1 MTTFFT
7 SAEVRNAVELLASR
21 SLIRLVTEIDDN
33 GAIPPRR
40 LAGTLP
46 DLSSH
51 QLRRAAEAARAHG
64 LVRTAPGAGL
74 ELTESGSELADL
86 YDAAARWARRH
97 AYPAPVCEFSSRVRH
112 VLDLLAPSLATE
124 RADGL
129 PQRAAAARLPS
140 DEAEADLV
148 RPRILLIQWLA
159 GNPQI
164 TQVSEPEPA
173 A

>member
-1 MTTFFT
+1 MTTLFT
-7 SAEVRNAVELLASR
+7 SAEIRNAVELLASR

-97 AYPAPVCEFSSRVRH
+97 AYPAPVCEFSSRIRH
-112 VLDLLAPSLATE
+112 VLDLLAPSLVTE

-129 PQRAAAARLPS
+129 SRPSDARLPS
-140 DEAEADLV
+140 AEAEAELA
-148 RPRILLIQWLA
+148 RPRALLIQWLA
-159 GNPQI
+159 GNPLV
-164 TQVSEPEPA
+164 TGVSEPEPVA
-173 A
+173 

>member
-1 MTTFFT
+1 MTILFT
-7 SAEVRNAVELLASR
+7 PDEVRNAVELLASR

-51 QLRRAAEAARAHG
+51 QLRRATEGARAHG
-64 LVRTAPGAGL
+64 LVWVVPGAGL
-74 ELTESGSELADL
+74 ELTKSGSELADL

-97 AYPAPVCEFSSRVRH
+97 AYPAPVCEFSSRIRH

-124 RADGL
+124 PADG
-129 PQRAAAARLPS
+129 PSRTSAATLPS
-140 DEAEADLV
+140 AEAEADLA
-148 RPRILLIQWLA
+148 RLRARLIQWLT
-159 GNPQI
+159 GNPQV
-164 TQVSEPEPA
+164 TWESEPEPVV
-173 A
+173 

>member
-1 MTTFFT
+1 MTTLFT
-7 SAEVRNAVELLASR
+7 SVEVRHAVELLASR

-64 LVRTAPGAGL
+64 LVRTVPGSGL

-97 AYPAPVCEFSSRVRH
+97 AYPAPVCEFSSRIRH
-112 VLDLLAPSLATE
+112 VLDLLAPSLMTKNT
-124 RADGL
+124 DGL
-129 PQRAAAARLPS
+129 SRPSAARLPS
-140 DEAEADLV
+140 GEAEADLA
-148 RPRILLIQWLA
+148 RPRALLIQWLA
-159 GNPQI
+159 GNAQV
-164 TQVSEPEPA
+164 TRVSEPEPVA
-173 A
+173 

>member
-1 MTTFFT
+1 MTTLFT

-33 GAIPPRR
+33 GAIPTRR

-64 LVRTAPGAGL
+64 LVRTAPGTGL

-97 AYPAPVCEFSSRVRH
+97 AYPVPVCEFSSRIRH
-112 VLDLLAPSLATE
+112 VLDLLAPSLVTE
-124 RADGL
+124 RAEGL
-129 PQRAAAARLPS
+129 SRPSAARLPS
-140 DEAEADLV
+140 AEAEAELA
-148 RPRILLIQWLA
+148 RPRALLIQWLA
-159 GNPQI
+159 GHPQV
-164 TQVSEPEPA
+164 TRVSDPEPVA
-173 A
+173 

>member
-40 LAGTLP
+40 LSGTLP

-51 QLRRAAEAARAHG
+51 QLRRTTETARAHG
-64 LVRTAPGAGL
+64 LVRVVPGAGL

-97 AYPAPVCEFSSRVRH
+97 AYPAPVCEFSSRIRH

-124 RADGL
+124 RADSL
-129 PQRAAAARLPS
+129 LRPSAARLPS
-140 DEAEADLV
+140 DEAEADLA
-148 RPRILLIQWLA
+148 RPRALLIQWLA
-159 GNPQI
+159 GNPQV
-164 TQVSEPEPA
+164 TGVSESEPVA
-173 A
+173 

>member
-1 MTTFFT
+1 MTTLFT

-74 ELTESGSELADL
+74 ELTESGSDLADL

-97 AYPAPVCEFSSRVRH
+97 AYPAPICEFSSRIRH
-112 VLDLLAPSLATE
+112 VLDLLTSSLVTE

-129 PQRAAAARLPS
+129 SRPSAARLPS
-140 DEAEADLV
+140 AEAEAELA
-148 RPRILLIQWLA
+148 RPRDLLIQWLA
-159 GNPQI
+159 GNPLV
-164 TQVSEPEPA
+164 TRVSELEPVA
-173 A
+173 

>member
-1 MTTFFT
+1 M
-7 SAEVRNAVELLASR
+7 EVLASR

-40 LAGTLP
+40 LTGTLP

-51 QLRRAAEAARAHG
+51 QLRRATETARAHG
-64 LVRTAPGAGL
+64 LVRVAPGTGL
-74 ELTESGSELADL
+74 ELTEQGTELADL
-86 YDAAARWARRH
+86 YDATARWARRH
-97 AYPAPVCEFSSRVRH
+97 AYPAPACEFSSRIRH

-124 RADGL
+124 RADGH
-129 PQRAAAARLPS
+129 PRPSAARPTS
-140 DEAEADLV
+140 DETEADLA
-148 RPRILLIQWLA
+148 RPRTLLIHWLA

-164 TQVSEPEPA
+164 TRVSEPEPA

>member
-1 MTTFFT
+1 MTTLFS

-51 QLRRAAEAARAHG
+51 QLRRAAEGARAQG
-64 LVRTAPGAGL
+64 LVRVAPGAGL
-74 ELTESGSELADL
+74 ELTKSGSELADL

-97 AYPAPVCEFSSRVRH
+97 AYPAPVCEFSSRIRH
-112 VLDLLAPSLATE
+112 VLDLLAPSLTTE
-124 RADGL
+124 RADGPSPL
-129 PQRAAAARLPS
+129 SAARLTS
-140 DEAEADLV
+140 AGTEADLAH
-148 RPRILLIQWLA
+148 PRTLLIQWLA
-159 GNPQI
+159 GNPQVAR
-164 TQVSEPEPA
+164 VSEPEPVA
-173 A
+173 

>member
-1 MTTFFT
+1 MTTPFT
-7 SAEVRNAVELLASR
+7 TAEVRNAIELLASR

-51 QLRRAAEAARAHG
+51 QLRRATETARAHG
-64 LVRTAPGAGL
+64 LVRTAPGTGL
-74 ELTESGSELADL
+74 ELTEQGSELTDL
-86 YDAAARWARRH
+86 YDTAARWARHH

-112 VLDLLAPSLATE
+112 VLDLLAPTLTTE
-124 RADGL
+124 RADGH
-129 PQRAAAARLPS
+129 PRPSAARLPS

-148 RPRILLIQWLA
+148 RPRTLLIQWLA

-164 TQVSEPEPA
+164 TWVPEPEPA